1 MLPPPI
7 LTLPHKRGR
16 EVLPAPTLT
25 LPHKPREHR
34 RRKLGTEPL
43 RTCVGCRKVKPRS
56 ELQRLAAVDGT
67 LILNPRR
74 VAGRSAYLCP
84 NPECWTVAQK
94 RRAGGTGPPLAL
106 PGEEFD
112 PPPHGKLL
120 CTRR

>member
-1 MLPPPI
+1 M
-7 LTLPHKRGR
+7 
-16 EVLPAPTLT
+16 
-25 LPHKPREHR
+25 
-34 RRKLGTEPL
+34 RKLGAEPL

-94 RRAGGTGPPLAL
+94 RRAVERALAVPIPAEDWDRL
-106 PGEEFD
+106 REGI
-112 PPPHGKLL
+112 LS
-120 CTRR
+120 